1 MSRLI
6 EFNVGDPKSNQQTA
20 SKIDCSIT
28 INNVSD
34 KYYRNE
40 EDEVTF
46 TPKTNDGAVVKTRG
60 VEING
65 IETFEESTTTPIE
78 VKTNVKNNSN
88 DSITVST
95 NDKGKINFKGKQK
108 SQSRYVVTSRQ
119 TVVTSDEID
128 VNIDFIK
135 KLLKILT
142 DMLINDDK
150 KLLSN
155 VLDQTNKIILTGSDL
170 CELISTLLSTSNVI
184 KPTDVCLTYKDNI
197 INSCF
202 RTKIIP
208 FKDITSIKINNQ
220 DFQTVQNE
228 AYNVLTDVYNIS
240 LNRVYI
246 N

>member
-46 TPKTNDGAVVKTRG
+46 TPKARG
-60 VEING
+60 V
-65 IETFEESTTTPIE
+65 ETFEESTTTPIE
-78 VKTNVKNNSN
+78 VKTNVINNSN
-88 DSITVST
+88 DITNVKVKE
-95 NDKGKINFKGKQK
+95 NK

-170 CELISTLLSTSNVI
+170 CELISSLLSTSNNI

>member
-28 INNVSD
+28 INNLND

-46 TPKTNDGAVVKTRG
+46 TPKSNVSTAVKGRG

-65 IETFEESTTTPIE
+65 IETFEESTTVPIE
-78 VKTNVKNNSN
+78 VKTNVKNNSKEN
-88 DSITVST
+88 NTA
-95 NDKGKINFKGKQK
+95 NK

-119 TVVTSDEID
+119 TVVTADEID
-128 VNIDFIK
+128 VNIEFIK

-170 CELISTLLSTSNVI
+170 CELISTLLSSSNDI

-228 AYNVLTDVYNIS
+228 AYNILTNVYNVS

>member
-46 TPKTNDGAVVKTRG
+46 TPKARG

-65 IETFEESTTTPIE
+65 IETFEESTTVPIE

-88 DSITVST
+88 DIIIKG
-95 NDKGKINFKGKQK
+95 NDKVKENK

-170 CELISTLLSTSNVI
+170 CELISSLLSTSNNI

-228 AYNVLTDVYNIS
+228 AYNILSDVYNIS

>member
-34 KYYRNE
+34 KYYRNNFN
-40 EDEVTF
+40 EDDELTF
-46 TPKTNDGAVVKTRG
+46 TPKARG
-60 VEING
+60 V
-65 IETFEESTTTPIE
+65 ETFEESTTTPIE
-78 VKTNVKNNSN
+78 VKTNVINNSN
-88 DSITVST
+88 DNTSV
-95 NDKGKINFKGKQK
+95 KGANVKVKENK

-170 CELISTLLSTSNVI
+170 CELISSLLSSSNVI

-228 AYNVLTDVYNIS
+228 AYNILSDVYNIS

>member
-34 KYYRNE
+34 KYYRNNE

-46 TPKTNDGAVVKTRG
+46 TPKARG
-60 VEING
+60 V
-65 IETFEESTTTPIE
+65 ETFEESTTTPIE
-78 VKTNVKNNSN
+78 VKTNVINNSN
-88 DSITVST
+88 DITNVKVKE
-95 NDKGKINFKGKQK
+95 NK

-170 CELISTLLSTSNVI
+170 CELISSLLSTSNNI

>member
-34 KYYRNE
+34 KYYRNN
-40 EDEVTF
+40 EDDELTF
-46 TPKTNDGAVVKTRG
+46 TPKADVKTRG

-65 IETFEESTTTPIE
+65 IETFEESPIE

-88 DSITVST
+88 DSAAVKVKE
-95 NDKGKINFKGKQK
+95 NK

-170 CELISTLLSTSNVI
+170 CELISTLLSTSNNI

>member
-46 TPKTNDGAVVKTRG
+46 TPKARG

-65 IETFEESTTTPIE
+65 IETFEESPIE

-88 DSITVST
+88 DSAAVKVKE
-95 NDKGKINFKGKQK
+95 NK

-170 CELISTLLSTSNVI
+170 CELISTLLSTSNNI

-246 N
+246 K

>member
-34 KYYRNE
+34 KYYRNNNSTNFKGNE
-40 EDEVTF
+40 EDELTF
-46 TPKTNDGAVVKTRG
+46 TPKARG

-65 IETFEESTTTPIE
+65 IETFEESPIE
-78 VKTNVKNNSN
+78 VKTNVKNNSVEN
-88 DSITVST
+88 NNT
-95 NDKGKINFKGKQK
+95 NK

-142 DMLINDDK
+142 DMFINDDK

-170 CELISTLLSTSNVI
+170 CELISSLLSSSNVI

-228 AYNVLTDVYNIS
+228 AYNTLTDVYNIS

>member
-95 NDKGKINFKGKQK
+95 KGKQK